1 MKRLYLFL
9 IVSLVLA
16 IGAIYL
22 ASHKIDGWGWFL
34 FGSIITFVYPSKNEN
49 TSKDNGDND

>member
-49 TSKDNGDND
+49 TSKDKDFL